1 MQPDPYGQPQQV
13 MIDPVTGMP
22 VNVIMIQPKS
32 GAPKVIG
39 IFVII
44 WAVITGLSS
53 IIGIG
58 DAIAIGGIFLVL
70 HLVGILS
77 SIGTG
82 IGGGM
87 MVQYQKRG
95 VHLTLAMVVLGLIL
109 GVASM
114 TMIDD
119 VIDQQGD
126 ELTEEEQE
134 FIEVNP
140 GLLAGI
146 GMISIV
152 ICNGMCGLIVAIPLM
167 VSNNGLDDSKLFG

>member
-13 MIDPVTGMP
+13 FIDPITGMP
-22 VNVIMIQPKS
+22 ANVIMIQPKS

-39 IFVII
+39 IFIII
-44 WAVITGLSS
+44 WAVLNGIGS
-53 IIGIG
+53 IFGIG
-58 DAIAIGGIFLVL
+58 DAIAIGGLFLVI
-70 HLVGILS
+70 HMIGILAS
-77 SIGTG
+77 VGLG

-114 TMIDD
+114 TMLDD
-119 VIDQQGD
+119 LLELEND
-126 ELTEEEQE
+126 ELTEDEQAFVE
-134 FIEVNP
+134 ANN
-140 GLLAGI
+140 GLIAGI
-146 GMISIV
+146 GLVAIV

-167 VSNNGLDDSKLFG
+167 ISNNGLDESKLIG